1 MEIVACVVKYYD
13 IWYYVKHMSSLI
25 KRYLDLKTILAKKSL
40 FLFGPRQTG
49 KTELIRQQFAGHKY
63 YNLLDR
69 GLYLRLQTDPTLI
82 RKELTSKD
90 KIIVIDEIQKIPE
103 LLDEVHLMIEENK
116 INFLLTGSSARALKS
131 KGVNLLGGRARERHL
146 HPFIHREL
154 GTQFELTRALDTGLV
169 PSIYFSDSPYE
180 DLQSYC
186 GQYLKEEIAGEA
198 KVRNIGAF
206 SRFLEVAGLCNGQ
219 MINYSQIASDAQ
231 VPVSTTREYFQILY
245 DTFLATEVIAYKQ
258 TVKRKPI
265 TTSKFY
271 FFDIGVARFLQKRR
285 GLQPKSPEYGEA
297 LEHYIFHELS
307 AYCSYHQKQPVS
319 YWRSTSQFEVDF
331 VFDNKI
337 AIEVKSKEV
346 ISARDLK
353 GLKVLREEGLIE
365 KFILVS
371 TVTSDYEEDGIMI
384 LNWKSFLERL
394 WNDQL

>member
-1 MEIVACVVKYYD
+1 
-13 IWYYVKHMSSLI
+13 MSPSV
-25 KRYLDLKTILAKKSL
+25 KRYLKLHSILTKKST

-49 KTELIRQQFAGHKY
+49 KTELIRQQFADHKY

-82 RKELTSKD
+82 RKELTDQD

-103 LLDEVHLMIEENK
+103 LLDEVHLMIEEKK

-146 HPFIHREL
+146 HPFIKLEL
-154 GTQFELTRALDTGLV
+154 EDQFDLIKALDAGLI

-180 DLQSYC
+180 DLESYC

-206 SRFLEVAGLCNGQ
+206 SRFLEVAGFCNGQ
-219 MINYSQIASDAQ
+219 MINYSQIANDAQ

-245 DTFLATEVIAYKQ
+245 DTFLATEVMAYNQ

-297 LEHYIFHELS
+297 FEHYIFHELS
-307 AYCSYHQKQPVS
+307 AFCSYHQKKPLR

-331 VFDNKI
+331 ILEDRI
-337 AIEVKSKEV
+337 AIEVKAKEV
-346 ISARDLK
+346 ITARDLK
-353 GLKVLREEGLIE
+353 GLKVLREEGLIQN
-365 KFILVS
+365 FILVS
-371 TVTSDYEEDGIMI
+371 NVQSNYEEDGIRI
-384 LNWKSFLERL
+384 LNWKTFLENL
-394 WNDQL
+394 WSGKILST